1 MYEKDE
7 EQRND
12 DLILGSGIVT
22 GQVLEGEIRDV
33 AMRYRAFAAAGGGS
47 RLYCLV
53 RVSIRNERFN
63 GPEAEFNTISAQVPN
78 TKSTSVETAS
88 NTFFLH
94 YFTKEFMHNYTHGVH
109 LMEDLCFRANL
120 FFVFRNI

>member
-1 MYEKDE
+1 MYEKDK

-12 DLILGSGIVT
+12 GLILGSGIVT

-33 AMRYRAFAAAGGGS
+33 AMRYRAFATAGGGG

-78 TKSTSVETAS
+78 TKSTSVETA
-88 NTFFLH
+88 
-94 YFTKEFMHNYTHGVH
+94 
-109 LMEDLCFRANL
+109 
-120 FFVFRNI
+120 